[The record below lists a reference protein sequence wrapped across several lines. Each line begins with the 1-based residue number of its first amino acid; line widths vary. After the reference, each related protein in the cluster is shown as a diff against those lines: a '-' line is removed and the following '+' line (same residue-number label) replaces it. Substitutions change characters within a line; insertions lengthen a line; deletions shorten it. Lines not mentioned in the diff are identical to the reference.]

1 MLGLLVRTALCEPR
15 LHSICHP
22 STGSFSKW
30 LSSTR
35 AGHGSRCWNSAENRA
50 KSLMG
55 MEVGAGNEQVNG
67 CNTMARVINAEEK
80 SEDVEGI
87 KEQ

>member
-1 MLGLLVRTALCEPR
+1 
-15 LHSICHP
+15 
-22 STGSFSKW
+22 
-30 LSSTR
+30 
-35 AGHGSRCWNSAENRA
+35 
-50 KSLMG
+50 MG